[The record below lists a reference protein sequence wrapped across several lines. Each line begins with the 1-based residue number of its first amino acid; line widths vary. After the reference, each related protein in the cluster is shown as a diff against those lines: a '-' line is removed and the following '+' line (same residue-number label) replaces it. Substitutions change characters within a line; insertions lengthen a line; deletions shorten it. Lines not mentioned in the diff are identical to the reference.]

1 MKGFWKGLI
10 TGLVIALVAVLFY
23 VFVSSIF
30 TNLGNFFGV
39 STGNYSSIDNKLESI
54 EDILKEEYYE
64 DVDGE
69 KLKVE
74 ALKGFVDGLGDPY
87 TVYYTPSEFNDFTQ
101 DIDGTYEGI
110 GAYMGYGESEDEIIV
125 VSPIEDSPAEA
136 AGLKAGDII
145 KKVDGLDVVGYTTDQ
160 LVKIIKGPAGT
171 DVTLTVLRGD
181 EMIDVKITRAK
192 VTIPTVKSE
201 MKEDKIGY
209 IRLSGFDGVSY
220 DQFKEHFDRLNE
232 EGMQGII
239 VDLRYNPGGLTNIVT
254 DIVDE
259 FLPADMTVYYT
270 ENKAGEKDIVK
281 TKNAREF
288 KKPVVIL
295 INEGSASASEIMSG
309 AMKDY
314 GRAKLV
320 GTTTFGKGL
329 VQQTFFLKDG
339 SAVKVTIAKY
349 FTPNGNYIHG
359 TGIEPDIE
367 VKWPELKEGEKYP
380 EDFDPQLDVA
390 IEEIKKELK

>member
-1 MKGFWKGLI
+1 MKAFWKGLL
-10 TGLVIALVAVLFY
+10 TGLGIAILAILLY
-23 VFVSSIF
+23 VFVSSAISD
-30 TNLGNFFGV
+30 LGMFFGV
-39 STGNYSSIDNKLESI
+39 RTGSYNSVDNKLH
-54 EDILKEEYYE
+54 DIQNILRSEYYE

-69 KLKVE
+69 KLEVE
-74 ALKGFVDGLGDPY
+74 ALKGYVDGLGDPY
-87 TVYYTPSEFNDFTQ
+87 TVYYTPSEFNEFTE

-110 GAYMGYGESEDEIIV
+110 GAYMGYGKSEDEVIV

-136 AGLKAGDII
+136 AGLKAQDII

-171 DVTLTVLRGD
+171 HVTLTVLRGE
-181 EMIDVKITRAK
+181 EMIDITITRAN

-201 MKEDKIGY
+201 MKDDKIGY

-220 DQFKEHFDRLNE
+220 EQFKEHFDRLNK
-232 EGMQGII
+232 EGMEGLI

-254 DIVDE
+254 SILDE
-259 FLPADMTVYYT
+259 FLPAGMTVYYT
-270 ENKAGEKDIVK
+270 ENKAGEKEVVK
-281 TKNAREF
+281 TVNAREF
-288 KKPVVIL
+288 NKPVVIL

-320 GTTTFGKGL
+320 GTKTFGKGL

-390 IEEIKKELK
+390 IEEIKKDLK